1 MNTFPQLANIGA
13 GSTDTSVGF
22 QYTLQSPVSEMNIPR
37 PMRDQEPSTI
47 VNTDAGTLQMERKVR
62 LPPLAK
68 ARTARQAISS
78 LPNEIW
84 EGTVQSV
91 DEKARIMSAIMEP
104 MLQQSISRH
113 SANIS
118 LDYVV
123 QQDLPLVRPG
133 AVFYLTIFTE
143 KKRTSIQNAEEI
155 RFRRM
160 PAWSK
165 AHIKKIQNDAV
176 VLLDCIEG

>member
-1 MNTFPQLANIGA
+1 MLSQLASIEASG
-13 GSTDTSVGF
+13 TDTGVGF
-22 QYTLQSPVSEMNIPR
+22 QYTLQSPIDDVSVPR
-37 PMRDQEPSTI
+37 PMWEQGSSTMASIESGTYQADQ
-47 VNTDAGTLQMERKVR
+47 NVR
-62 LPPLAK
+62 LPPVAK
-68 ARTARQAISS
+68 AREARQVINSI
-78 LPNEIW
+78 PNEIW
-84 EGTVQSV
+84 EGTVQSI
-91 DEKARIMSAIMEP
+91 DTNARIMSAIMEP
-104 MLQQSISRH
+104 MLQKNISRH
-113 SANIS
+113 SASIS

-143 KKRTSIQNAEEI
+143 RKRTSIQNAEEI

-165 AHIKKIQNDAV
+165 VHIKKIQEDAA